1 MASSTAAPETHCT
14 WASDNDFY
22 QHNYERLLQR
32 WPPSRPSHSSP
43 TAKTEKSRGVHHAI
57 HSTAVLLLESGN
69 SGSRS
74 HGLSAAQRSVRT
86 PTQQR
91 PRADFALLPVLSAL
105 QQLNVSSRVVSHDL
119 KVNFSQYSRC
129 SWSKN
134 FPNWVRRLRKQSLT
148 RWLRLLHSG
157 KYFFGMRLQQL
168 QDSSRKKKSTKPV
181 PLRATRAVTAAK
193 VVLLL
198 HVYRAFG
205 IFYEAMQIL
214 WRLEPQKKKPT
225 PAKNCMC
232 GPTRYIVYV
241 KQ

>member
-1 MASSTAAPETHCT
+1 MASSTAPETHCT

-22 QHNYERLLQR
+22 QHNYERLLPR
-32 WPPSRPSHSSP
+32 WPPSRPSHRPQRQKKVEGSI
-43 TAKTEKSRGVHHAI
+43 TQ
-57 HSTAVLLLESGN
+57 STVVLLLESGN

-105 QQLNVSSRVVSHDL
+105 QQQLNVSSRVVSHDL